1 MKMFKSDNTS
11 GVHEKVLKAMSEVNF
26 QHDYA
31 YGTDATTKKAIEKF
45 SELFGKNVDVY
56 FVTTGTAANVIG
68 LSGLLRP
75 FEAVVSVDSA
85 HINVDECGALE
96 NFSGSKIIY
105 VPNNDGK
112 LSIKDVKPLLSVVGD
127 EHNSQPKVISISQ
140 TTELGTLYTLDEIK
154 EMAEFAHSNG
164 MYLHMDGARISNAVV
179 ALNTTFKEMVTDTG
193 VDILSF
199 GGTKNGMMIGEAIVL
214 LNESISPNYK
224 FYRKQ
229 GMQLLSKMRFISA
242 QFLAYL
248 EEDVWKNNAENS
260 NNMGRYMKERLM
272 EFENIRLKSDF
283 KTNMIFAYM
292 EKGLIEHLLKS
303 FGFYVI
309 DEKEGLI
316 RLVMSFDTTKDDIDN
331 FIDGIVDYYNVK

>member
-56 FVTTGTAANVIG
+56 FVATGTAANVIG

-112 LSIKDVKPLLSVVGD
+112 LSIEDVKPLLSVVGD

-292 EKGLIEHLLKS
+292 EKGLIEHLQKS